1 MQGNGAGGLF
11 ELLIEPRNEQYDP
24 DDDRWRSQV
33 TLLCSELD
41 AQVDTVRRGHTAEG
55 AKGAI
60 DQVIL
65 ALGGAGAFTAAV
77 ECLRAWLSRDR
88 DRRVDVRWQENG
100 VERSLTLTGQAVD
113 AATIR
118 EIAKVA
124 VRQGGGPSWPASTVP
139 S

>member
-1 MQGNGAGGLF
+1 MPGTGGDGLF

-33 TLLCSELD
+33 TLLCAELD
-41 AQVDTVRRGHTAEG
+41 AQVDTVHRGQPTAG
-55 AKGAI
+55 AKGAL

-65 ALGGAGAFTAAV
+65 ALGSAGAFTAAV
-77 ECLRAWLSRDR
+77 ECLRAWLGRDR